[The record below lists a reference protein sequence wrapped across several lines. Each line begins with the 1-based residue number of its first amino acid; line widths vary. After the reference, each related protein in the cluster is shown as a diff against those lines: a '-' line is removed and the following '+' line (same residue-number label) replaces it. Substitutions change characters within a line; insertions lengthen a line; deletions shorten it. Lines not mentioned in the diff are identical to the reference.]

1 MKFCFVIINR
11 QIENDFLAME
21 ITNETGAKEAD
32 RIDKEE
38 YFSYLLDT
46 YERLVYSICF
56 KMAGNQFDAEDLTQ
70 ETFLSIYKNLATF
83 QRDYEKAWVC
93 RIATNKG
100 LDFLKSAKRRS
111 EPKEDTYFEE
121 LKDQKASPEEAYLQQ
136 ESKEYV
142 YTICQS
148 LKSPYK
154 EIATEHFYREKTA
167 KEIAMETEKSIKTVQ
182 TQIYRAKGMIRKM
195 MEGRAVG

>member
-1 MKFCFVIINR
+1 
-11 QIENDFLAME
+11 ME
-21 ITNETGAKEAD
+21 IINETGAKEAD

-154 EIATEHFYREKTA
+154 EIATEHFCREKTA
-167 KEIAMETEKSIKTVQ
+167 KEIAMETDKSIKTVQ

>member
-1 MKFCFVIINR
+1 MSLVIINR
-11 QIENDFLAME
+11 QIENEPQMLGSMDQTWE
-21 ITNETGAKEAD
+21 KEAD
-32 RIDKEE
+32 KIDKEE

-56 KMAGNQFDAEDLTQ
+56 KMTGNQFDAEDLTQ
-70 ETFLSIYKNLATF
+70 ETFLSIYKNLTTF
-83 QRDYEKAWVC
+83 EQEYEKAWVC

-136 ESKEYV
+136 ESKAYV

-154 EIATEHFYREKTA
+154 EVATEHFYREKTA
-167 KEIAMETEKSIKTVQ
+167 KEIAAETDKGIKTVQ
-182 TQIYRAKGMIRKM
+182 TQIYRAKAMIRKM
-195 MEGRAVG
+195 IEGRAIR

>member
-1 MKFCFVIINR
+1 MKFCLVIINR
-11 QIENDFLAME
+11 QIENDSLTMKIMVKTE
-21 ITNETGAKEAD
+21 AKEAD

-154 EIATEHFYREKTA
+154 EVATEHFYREKTA
-167 KEIAMETEKSIKTVQ
+167 REIAEESEKGIKTVQ
-182 TQIYRAKGMIRKM
+182 TQIYRAKGMIKKM
-195 MEGRAVG
+195 IEGRAMR

>member
-1 MKFCFVIINR
+1 M
-11 QIENDFLAME
+11 
-21 ITNETGAKEAD
+21 
-32 RIDKEE
+32 
-38 YFSYLLDT
+38 
-46 YERLVYSICF
+46 
-56 KMAGNQFDAEDLTQ
+56 
-70 ETFLSIYKNLATF
+70 
-83 QRDYEKAWVC
+83 C

-154 EIATEHFYREKTA
+154 EVATEHFYREKTA
-167 KEIAMETEKSIKTVQ
+167 KEIASETDKGIKTVQ
-182 TQIYRAKGMIRKM
+182 TQIYRAKAMIRKM
-195 MEGRAVG
+195 IEGRTIR